1 MSFQEIGWKI
11 LHLVWQAKGYGNKE
25 LPPLLHKNCPNVEGL
40 GESTIRGKV
49 SRDELAPPEV
59 AQFVI
64 ERMAARKGKER
75 RTEIVLLGVAAL
87 LGQPLPKDSKPAQAA
102 HELRTAFPREEIA
115 SMLADAL
122 VKQSGLLDALRSK
135 LESLLSS
142 LASVITRE
150 FDALGSSLA
159 TLLTTLA
166 GVRRTLDALASAI
179 IGKLDALASSLV
191 SLLTMLA
198 GVRRTL
204 DAVNGKLDHLLS
216 TLGLVAATVNH
227 VDAKEDLA
235 EYARGRESRRVIR
248 AVRRVGASVRRVGRV
263 ALVGFVAVVLV
274 LLVSGRGWWTH
285 HEEPAAASVTQP
297 PAPVVV
303 VVNGATGTLVDLR
316 AYLGA
321 VAQFGKKVEE
331 NWIPK
336 QPLPFQKDKDCDRSL
351 GEVAINGGCWA
362 AIDPRI
368 SPPPCGKLFRHGDT
382 CYRPVAADPTKPVGL
397 FPGVPG

>member
-49 SRDELAPPEV
+49 SRDEFAPPEV

-204 DAVNGKLDHLLS
+204 DAVDGKLDHLLS

-227 VDAKEDLA
+227 VDAKGDLA
-235 EYARGRESRRVIR
+235 EYARGRESRRVLR
-248 AVRRVGASVRRVGRV
+248 AVGLVGLLG
-263 ALVGFVAVVLV
+263 LVGFAAVLV
-274 LLVSGRGWWTH
+274 LLVGVLFAVRQHQSPPSSVNVNIGTGAAEEAAKRQGADVVWQRLVIEMGKPKGRPMPH
-285 HEEPAAASVTQP
+285 
-297 PAPVVV
+297 
-303 VVNGATGTLVDLR
+303 
-316 AYLGA
+316 
-321 VAQFGKKVEE
+321 
-331 NWIPK
+331 
-336 QPLPFQKDKDCDRSL
+336 QPLPGQD
-351 GEVAINGGCWA
+351 VAPCKGSAVTLYGACWLPTSYAVPCPPDLFEEGGKCYA
-362 AIDPRI
+362 AIHTVPAN
-368 SPPPCGKLFRHGDT
+368 SPSAQAPSPSPNPEHR
-382 CYRPVAADPTKPVGL
+382 
-397 FPGVPG
+397 